1 MENLQGNLALRIIS
15 GLIGAGLFILF
26 TYLGG
31 IFLTILIIILVIIG
45 LFEYFNI
52 CKKLGFR
59 PYKIIT
65 ILASIVLIFLSSNT
79 QFIKITLIVFIALFI
94 IFILSIP
101 FYYNSGRSFEDGAIS
116 IYGFLYLSIP
126 SAIFVNLRNIGL
138 EHVMFILGVTWINDA
153 FAFFVGKFFGKH
165 KLAQSISPNKT
176 VEGFIGGLIF
186 SIIFGV
192 IFAHILNFPILKY
205 IIFSIILSITG
216 TIGDLSESVMKREAN
231 VKDSGMFLPGHGGI
245 LDRVDSLIVNIPVYF
260 ILINVLL

>member
-1 MENLQGNLALRIIS
+1 MENIQESLGLRIIS

-31 IFLTILIIILVIIG
+31 VFLTIPVIILAVLG

-59 PYKIIT
+59 PYKLVT
-65 ILASIVLIFLSSNT
+65 ILASIVLILLSSNK

-94 IFILSIP
+94 IFILAIP

-126 SAIFVNLRNIGL
+126 SAVFVNLRNIGL
-138 EHVMFILGVTWINDA
+138 EHVIYILGVTWINDV
-153 FAFFVGKFFGKH
+153 FAFLVGKFLGKH
-165 KLAQSISPNKT
+165 RLSQSISPNKT
-176 VEGFIGGLIF
+176 VEGFAGGLIF
-186 SIIFGV
+186 STIFGI
-192 IFAHILNFPILKY
+192 IFAHMMDFSVLKY
-205 IIFSIILSITG
+205 IIFSIILSIMG

-231 VKDSGMFLPGHGGI
+231 IKDSGIFLPGHGGV
-245 LDRVDSLIVNIPVYF
+245 LDRIDSLIVNIPIYF